1 VRYEPLGFELLP
13 RRFTL
18 TQLQHLYETILEA
31 PLDKRNFR
39 KKILG
44 MGLLIETDEIEQDVA
59 HRAARLFSF
68 DVVSITA
75 SYLKAT
81 LLRLLKARRG
91 ERPQAGDA
99 GLSTPTGFHLFT
111 FVTGCSTDVAVDI
124 HEFFV
129 GRNLPLVHLDHWEK
143 NRLIDGRLMGTLDP
157 VLFRTLEGVI
167 RLKECTASRLVEISS
182 ETITV
187 NGWSNRLADLYQFSL
202 VTRRRDSK
210 FWIYSSVIERITL
223 WA

>member
-1 VRYEPLGFELLP
+1 MPLVEILFKPAHVHLHGA
-13 RRFTL
+13 TL
-18 TQLQHLYETILEA
+18 GEHHFSQLM
-31 PLDKRNFR
+31 DKVEGSTGDVSL
-39 KKILG
+39 IVDLG
-44 MGLLIETDEIEQDVA
+44 
-59 HRAARLFSF
+59 

-81 LLRLLKARRG
+81 LLRLLKTRRG
-91 ERPQAGDA
+91 EMPQAGDA
-99 GLSTPTGFHLFT
+99 GLSAPTGFHLFT
-111 FVTGCSTDVAVDI
+111 FVTGCSPDVAVDI

-129 GRNLPLVHLDHWEK
+129 GRNLPLIHLDHWEK

-223 WA
+223 WV